1 MANNNE
7 QENFYKRLTKLF
19 RSGPAIR
26 RKIKGQNY
34 KNYYDTGV
42 IQNNLGYY
50 GAGSYKREA
59 SPFSILGAYGLL
71 DRMSRYN
78 EFAEMDSSSPISTA
92 LDIYADESCASDE
105 HGKSF
110 HVYSENPQIQKALEE
125 LFYEIGNIEF
135 DARRWYRNLV
145 KNGDFFMYVEVVP
158 DYGVVKIEPIP
169 VNEIEREEGYDPT
182 DPYAVR
188 FKLLTRGG
196 KYIENWQMLHMRI
209 LSNDLFIPYGTSFL
223 ESARKPWRQL
233 IMMEDAMLVYRVVRS
248 PERRVYY
255 IDVSGIQANDIP
267 NYMEAVKETM
277 RGSSIIDKISGR
289 QDFRYN
295 PVSVNDDIF
304 LPSRPNSQTKI
315 ETLAGGQHVSATEDV
330 EYLLSKLIAALKV
343 PKPYLTFDEGLS
355 SKANLSQEDIRFSR
369 TIHTLQKI
377 VLSELN
383 KLAILHLYAIGFDGE
398 DLLDFEIK
406 FSNPSTVALQ
416 QKLALIASR
425 LETAG
430 KAWDLAKETGMLDME
445 YIQKEI
451 LGFRMNEIVSMRL
464 GSQQD
469 QLRMAELKSLLE
481 RKPEENNDEESIVD
495 PFAGSYD
502 VPVTNNMSGS
512 EENPTG
518 NNGQPIAKVKLPSIS
533 PNSTQTAKYSLPI
546 GSNPIT
552 PNATPNLS
560 AAKLKDKRRKT
571 YTGIRALG
579 FPDYQRMLDTT
590 KNRYMKDPFDMEFI
604 KNPLKEIFLP
614 ETREKI
620 IPRGIHPSVVSSM
633 KKFNESVEK
642 NKELIDIDFIKENEE
657 NTNTEDPFFEIEKEL
672 FEKNS

>member
-59 SPFSILGAYGLL
+59 SPFSVLGAYGLL

-125 LFYEIGNIEF
+125 LFYEIANIEF

-158 DYGVVKIEPIP
+158 DYGVVKVEPVP

-369 TIHTLQKI
+369 TIQTLQKI

-416 QKLALIASR
+416 QKLALISSR

-451 LGFRMNEIVSMRL
+451 LGFRMNEIISMRL

-481 RKPEENNDEESIVD
+481 REPEEDNDEESIVD

-590 KNRYMKDPFDMEFI
+590 KNRYMKDPFDMEFV

>member
-1 MANNNE
+1 MANNE
-7 QENFYKRLTKLF
+7 EENFYKRLTRLF

-34 KNYYDTGV
+34 KNYYDTGI

-59 SPFSILGAYGLL
+59 SPFSVLGAYGLL

-125 LFYEIGNIEF
+125 LFYEVANIEF
-135 DARRWYRNLV
+135 DDRRWFRNLV

-158 DYGVVKIEPIP
+158 DYGVVKVEPVP

-209 LSNDLFIPYGTSFL
+209 LSNDLFLPYGTSFL

-233 IMMEDAMLVYRVVRS
+233 TMMEDAMLVYRVVRS

-255 IDVSGIQANDIP
+255 IDVSGIQPNDIP

-277 RGSSIIDKISGR
+277 RGSSVIDKITGR
-289 QDFRYN
+289 QDYRYN

-369 TIHTLQKI
+369 TIQTLQKI
-377 VLSELN
+377 VLAELN
-383 KLAILHLYAIGFDGE
+383 KLAILHLYAIGFDGD

-416 QKLALIASR
+416 QKLALISSR

-430 KAWDLAKETGMLDME
+430 KAWELAKETGMMDME

-451 LGFRMNEIVSMRL
+451 LGFRMNEIVAMRL
-464 GSQQD
+464 GAQQD

-481 RKPEENNDEESIVD
+481 KKPEEQNDQESIMD
-495 PFAGSYD
+495 PFNGSYD
-502 VPVTNNMSGS
+502 VPSTKNSDQS
-512 EENPTG
+512 EGEMVQDQN
-518 NNGQPIAKVKLPSIS
+518 IAKVKK
-533 PNSTQTAKYSLPI
+533 PNDTYSNASVAKYSLPI
-546 GSNPIT
+546 GANPIV

-560 AAKLKDKRRKT
+560 ASKQKDKRRVT
-571 YTGIRALG
+571 FTGKRALG
-579 FPDYQRMLDTT
+579 FPDFKNMLDPV
-590 KNRYMKDPFDMEFI
+590 KNRYMKDPYDMEFI
-604 KNPLKEIFLP
+604 KNPLKEMFVN
-614 ETREKI
+614 ENEKI
-620 IPRGIHPSVVSSM
+620 IPLGLSPTIISCI
-633 KKFNESVEK
+633 KKFNESISK
-642 NKELIDIDFIKENEE
+642 NRQIIDIEFVNESKVE
-657 NTNTEDPFFEIEKEL
+657 EEEKDPLVEIEKEL
-672 FEKNS
+672 FEKKS